1 MLKALLG
8 KKIGMTQ
15 VFDQEGKVIPV
26 TVIDMGNWVVTQI
39 KTNAKDGYSS
49 LQLGLLKKKFE
60 GNSFS
65 SEWLKT
71 KKNYFASF
79 HEVPVSDGEFSV
91 GQQISFDHVALS
103 EGEFVAVSGKSRG
116 LGFQG
121 VVKRW
126 GFRGGPATHGSK
138 FHRRPGAMGHM
149 RSQGEVIKGKR
160 LPGNHGNVMVTI
172 KGLRVVKL
180 DKDSSCLFVKG
191 AIPGKKDSVVMIKKQ
206 GS

>member
-15 VFDQEGKVIPV
+15 IFDQDGKVLPV
-26 TVIDMGNWVVTQI
+26 TVIDTRNWVVTQI
-39 KTNAKDGYSS
+39 KTKEKDGYAS

-60 GNSFS
+60 GNAFS
-65 SEWLKT
+65 LEWLKA
-71 KKNYFASF
+71 KKNYFTLCK
-79 HEVPVSDGEFSV
+79 ELPLVDGEFSV
-91 GQQISFDHVALS
+91 GQQISFDHVALA
-103 EGEFVAVSGKSRG
+103 EGEMVAVSGKSRG

-126 GFRGGPATHGSK
+126 GFRGGPKTHGSK

-160 LPGNHGNVMVTI
+160 LPGNHGNMMVTVKGLQVVRIDKDASCIFI
-172 KGLRVVKL
+172 KGT
-180 DKDSSCLFVKG
+180 
-191 AIPGKKDSVVMIKKQ
+191 IPGKKDSVVMVKKQ
-206 GS
+206 GI

>member
-15 VFDQEGKVIPV
+15 IFDQEGKVIPV
-26 TVIDMGNWVVTQI
+26 TVVDTKNWVVTQI
-39 KTNAKDGYSS
+39 KTKENDGYSS

-65 SEWLKT
+65 PEWLKA
-71 KKNYFASF
+71 KKDYFALF
-79 HEVPVSDGEFSV
+79 KEVPLVEGEFTV
-91 GQQISFDHVALS
+91 GQQISFDHVALA
-103 EGEFVAVSGKSRG
+103 EGEFVAVSGRSRG

-126 GFRGGPATHGSK
+126 GFGGGPSSHGSK

-149 RSQGEVIKGKR
+149 RTQGEVIKGKR
-160 LPGNHGNVMVTI
+160 LPGNHGNTMVTVR
-172 KGLRVVKL
+172 GLKVVKV
-180 DKDSSCLFVKG
+180 DKDSSCLFIKG
-191 AIPGKKDSVVMIKKQ
+191 NIPGKKDSVVMIKKQ